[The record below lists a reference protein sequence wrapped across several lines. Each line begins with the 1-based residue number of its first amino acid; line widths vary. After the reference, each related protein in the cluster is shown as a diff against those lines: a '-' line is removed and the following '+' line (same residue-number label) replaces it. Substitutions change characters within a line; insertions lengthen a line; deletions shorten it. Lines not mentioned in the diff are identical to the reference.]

1 MNIAIIGGSF
11 AGISCAMEAKKLY
24 PTATVYVFDR
34 QSTVG
39 FIPSGMNLTLN
50 EEIEDLTEAYFVS
63 EKEIRGAGIKLFLD
77 VEVTAVDPTSKT
89 ITARRNDLS
98 DEDDEIFEV
107 DYDKLVLA
115 MGSQQFSPLVKDWQ
129 HPQIM
134 TTKEL
139 QLAANSLV
147 RLEQAQE
154 IAVIGGG
161 QIGLEATE
169 ALVNANKQVTLIEG
183 SSALASR
190 YFDAEFVSPILEA
203 IELVGV
209 DVLLNESVVEMS
221 GTPLKVTTTERELEP
236 DMVILGMNLLPQ
248 SGIVADILDLNDD
261 ATIIVDDY
269 LETSQT
275 DVFAIGD
282 LVQTPFANQDRNA
295 YVALVNNAVRSG
307 QIAAFN
313 LLEKRI
319 PHQQTLRLI
328 GSRIFSQYMVSVGL
342 TEAEAKQAYLVATTT
357 VVADYS
363 ITRPEPV
370 ELKIVTEAE
379 TGLILGAQLRSE
391 ENILPMADTLALAIS
406 GRLTDN
412 DLAFQDRLY
421 YPGITPTQPVIN
433 LAALRSLENRLI
445 TKA

>member
-1 MNIAIIGGSF
+1 MNIVIIGGSF
-11 AGISCAMEAKKLY
+11 AGISCAMEARKLY
-24 PTATVYVFDR
+24 PNATVYVFDR

-50 EEIEDLTEAYFVS
+50 EEIDDLTEAYFVS

-77 VEVTAVDPTSKT
+77 VEVITVHPGNQT
-89 ITARRNDLS
+89 ITARRIDLS
-98 DEDDEIFEV
+98 DEGDEIFEV

-115 MGSQQFSPLVKDWQ
+115 MGSQQFSPLAQDWK
-129 HPQIM
+129 HPQII

-147 RLEQAQE
+147 RLEQAQH
-154 IAVIGGG
+154 IVVIGGG

-169 ALVNANKQVTLIEG
+169 ALVNANKQVTLIES

-190 YFDAEFVSPILEA
+190 YFDSEFVAPIVEA

-209 DVLLNESVVEMS
+209 EVLLNESVIEMS
-221 GTPLKVTTTERELEP
+221 GNPLKITTTEREIEP

-248 SGIVADILDLNDD
+248 SGLVAHILQLNDD
-261 ATIIVDDY
+261 ETIVVDDY
-269 LETSQT
+269 LETSQANI
-275 DVFAIGD
+275 FAIGD
-282 LVQTPFANQDRNA
+282 LVQTPFAHQDRTA

-313 LLEKRI
+313 LIEKRI

-328 GSRIFSQYMVSVGL
+328 GSRIFSQYMISVGL
-342 TEAEAKQAYLVATTT
+342 TEAEASQSYKVATTT
-357 VVADYS
+357 VFADFS

-370 ELKIVTEAE
+370 ELKIVTDAK
-379 TGLILGAQLRSE
+379 TGLILGAQCRSE

-406 GRLTDN
+406 SRLTDN

-421 YPGITPTQPVIN
+421 YPGITPTQPVIH
-433 LAALRSLENRLI
+433 LAALSSLENRLM
-445 TKA
+445 AES